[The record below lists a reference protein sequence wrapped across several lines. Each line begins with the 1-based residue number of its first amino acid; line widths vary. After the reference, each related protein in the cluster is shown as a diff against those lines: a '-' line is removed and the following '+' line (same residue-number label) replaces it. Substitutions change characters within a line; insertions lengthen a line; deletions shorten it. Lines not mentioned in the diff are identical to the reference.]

1 MPDDVTD
8 LPAPTEGDTADR
20 LPRAACHDLITSAAP
35 LEVRPARAAELA
47 AAGEVVAAAYL
58 NDLRVNPV
66 YADRLRDTATRA
78 AQATLLVAV
87 DTDDDDAVLG
97 SLTYARGGTRYAQ
110 LAAADECE
118 IRMLGV
124 RPDARGRGI
133 AELLVRAATARG
145 AADGAVRMVLST
157 QTEMKAAQRLYERLG
172 FTRRPDLDWVPEQD
186 RSVQLIAYQRAL
198 T

>member
-8 LPAPTEGDTADR
+8 LTAPPDGDV
-20 LPRAACHDLITSAAP
+20 
-35 LEVRPARAAELA
+35 EVRPARAEELV
-47 AAGEVVAAAYL
+47 AAGDVVAAAYL
-58 NDLRVNPV
+58 NDLRVSPW

-78 AQATLLVAV
+78 EQATLLVAV
-87 DTDDDDAVLG
+87 GSKDGEAVLG

-110 LAAADECE
+110 LAADDECE

-133 AELLVRAATARG
+133 GELLVRAAMARG
-145 AADGAVRMVLST
+145 ADDGAVRMVLST
-157 QTEMKAAQRLYERLG
+157 QTEMKAAHRLYERLG

-186 RSVQLIAYQRAL
+186 RSVQLIAYARDL

>member
-8 LPAPTEGDTADR
+8 LPAPPDR
-20 LPRAACHDLITSAAP
+20 AV
-35 LEVRPARAAELA
+35 EVRPARASDLA

-58 NDLRVNPV
+58 NDLNVTPW
-66 YADRLRDTATRA
+66 YTDRLRDTATRA
-78 AQATLLVAV
+78 QLATLLVAV
-87 DTDDDDAVLG
+87 DEDDQTVLG

-110 LAAADECE
+110 LAADDECE

-124 RPDARGRGI
+124 GPDARGRGVG
-133 AELLVRAATARG
+133 ELLVRAAMARG

-186 RSVQLIAYQRAL
+186 RSVQLIAYERDL
-198 T
+198 H

>member
-8 LPAPTEGDTADR
+8 LPAPRDADGTARRPGDERQDVTAPDAR
-20 LPRAACHDLITSAAP
+20 LV
-35 LEVRPARAAELA
+35 VRPARVTELA

-58 NDLRVNPV
+58 NDLRVSPW

-78 AQATLLVAV
+78 DQAMLLVAV
-87 DTDDDDAVLG
+87 DIDHDEAVLG
-97 SLTYARGGTRYAQ
+97 SLTFARGGTRYAQ
-110 LAAADECE
+110 LAADDECE

-133 AELLVRAATARG
+133 GELLVRAAMARG

-186 RSVQLIAYQRAL
+186 SSVQLIAYERDL
-198 T
+198 P